1 PKGDVVAS
9 GRFGPWASGEPG
21 TTPLDGTYTLE
32 QADLGVFKGIGG
44 IVDAAGTFE
53 GVLERIVAKGTST
66 TPDFHLDLAHQPIP
80 LTTEY
85 TSVID
90 GTNGNTWLDPV
101 HATLGS
107 TKIRASGG
115 IVKVTRDAEGRT
127 IDLDVAIE
135 EGRLE
140 DVLRLVVE
148 GEEPLMT
155 GGLVTTAKL
164 LIPPG
169 DVPVSRKI
177 QLDGDFRL
185 DGAQFTSDT
194 VQGKVDELSRRAQG
208 RPDARNIED
217 VLSDFSG
224 RFRMRD
230 GAIRFPVLRFT
241 TQG

>member
-1 PKGDVVAS
+1 
-9 GRFGPWASGEPG
+9 
-21 TTPLDGTYTLE
+21 
-32 QADLGVFKGIGG
+32 
-44 IVDAAGTFE
+44 
-53 GVLERIVAKGTST
+53 
-66 TPDFHLDLAHQPIP
+66 
-80 LTTEY
+80 
-85 TSVID
+85 
-90 GTNGNTWLDPV
+90 PV
-101 HATLGS
+101 HATLGE

-135 EGRLE
+135 DGRLE

-148 GEEPLMT
+148 AEEPLMT
-155 GGLVTTAKL
+155 GGLVTNAKL

-241 TQG
+241 TQGARVQMAGAYYVDGRIDFTGNIRMTAGVSRMVTGTKRHFLRMFDPLFRRDGATEFPIHVRGSVQEPEFG